1 MGLIQVVTA
10 REQMSLMGRTITD
23 SKFKFRIFIPNTGF
37 GD

>member
-23 SKFKFRIFIPNTGF
+23 SKFRIFIPNTGF